1 MNENPFSV
9 GVQDSGAVAA
19 GNIIDLN
26 LPSGNQRRKVW
37 VFYQNDQH
45 TAKGDEAWVVFYK
58 DGQVITRL
66 PALVFLSSV
75 SCIAVAMSNLVSVAV
90 GTSNNADA
98 LYFNNSDAA
107 SYYTVNPFTLDLDT
121 DRVVLMTNKA
131 GVTVRCLLACLSL
144 GI

>member
-9 GVQDSGAVAA
+9 GVQDSGAVSSA

-37 VFYQNDQH
+37 TFYQNDSH

-58 DGQVITRL
+58 DGQIITRL
-66 PALVFLSSV
+66 PALVFLSAV
-75 SCIAVAMSNLVSVAV
+75 SSIAVAMSYNLFSAA
-90 GTSNNADA
+90 GNSNNPDA
-98 LYFNNSDAA
+98 LYFNNSDTA

-121 DRVVLMTNKA
+121 DRVVLMTNK
-131 GVTVRCLLACLSL
+131 GGTLRCLLACLSL